1 MVNFK
6 IEKLRLYNL
15 FISLCI
21 VIITVIILNISIGII
36 AHLKLS
42 EYFEFLSMIISLII
56 SFIIIPT

>member
-36 AHLKLS
+36 
-42 EYFEFLSMIISLII
+42 
-56 SFIIIPT
+56 